1 MNEKLKKILT
11 GAAIAILGAVV
22 TYAANVVVP
31 FLEKDGGMA
40 GPIIAAVVAI
50 AINAARK
57 FLEQQPKDGETNG

>member
-11 GAAIAILGAVV
+11 GAAIAILGALV

-31 FLEKDGGMA
+31 FLEKDAGMA